1 MLWPSRSRRSRPR
14 SLGSERVAGL
24 TRRRLLVSV
33 GGAAGALALGGG
45 GYALGREEGG
55 GTDVVP
61 FYGPRQAGIATP
73 AQDRLV
79 FGAFDVT
86 AGSRDE
92 LRVLLQQWT
101 AATALMTNG
110 ALTGPVSDQPDAPPA
125 DTGEALG
132 LKPANLTVTFGLGPG
147 FFDDRFGLAARRP
160 ASLRELAALPGDFLE
175 PARSG
180 GDLCVQACSD
190 DPQVAFHAVRN
201 LTRIGRGSAELRWL
215 QLGFGRTSSTTSAQS
230 TPRNLMGFKDG
241 TNNIKSDDQ
250 AAMERSVW
258 LGDDEPQAWLRGGT
272 YLVAR
277 RIRML
282 IETWDRSS
290 LTDQEHTFGRRKT
303 SGAPLNGAH
312 EHDTVDLVA
321 RQGDGT
327 LVIPANAHIRLAG
340 PGANDGRRILRR
352 GYSYTDGIDPV
363 TGQLDAGLFFICFQR
378 DPHTQFA
385 ELQRRLGS
393 RDALNE
399 YIRHTSSAVFAV
411 PPGANH
417 GGYIGEGLI

>member
-1 MLWPSRSRRSRPR
+1 M
-14 SLGSERVAGL
+14 GL
-24 TRRRLLVSV
+24 TRRRLLATA
-33 GGAAGALALGGG
+33 GGAAGALAFGGG

-55 GTDVVP
+55 DPEAVP

-79 FGAFDVT
+79 FGAFDVV
-86 AGSRDE
+86 AGSRGE
-92 LRVLLQQWT
+92 LRALLQHWT
-101 AATALMTNG
+101 VAAARMTAG
-110 ALTGPVSDQPDAPPA
+110 ELTGAAAEQPDAPPA

-132 LKPANLTVTFGLGPG
+132 LKPAKLTITFGLGPG
-147 FFDDRFGLAARRP
+147 VFDGRFGLASLRP
-160 ASLRELAALPGDFLE
+160 APLRELDALPGDFLE

-201 LTRIGRGSAELRWL
+201 LTRLGRGSVELRWL
-215 QLGFGRTSSTTSAQS
+215 QLGFGRTSSTTSGQS

-241 TNNIKSDDQ
+241 TNNIKSDDRK
-250 AAMERSVW
+250 AMDRSVW
-258 LGDDEPQAWLRGGT
+258 VGDDEPQAWLRGGT

-290 LTDQEHTFGRRKT
+290 LSDQEHTFGRRKT

-340 PGANDGRRILRR
+340 PGANGTRILRR

-378 DPHTQFA
+378 DPHSQFA
-385 ELQRRLGS
+385 EIQRRLGR

-399 YIRHTSSAVFAV
+399 YIRHTGSAIFAV
-411 PPGANH
+411 PPGTSR
-417 GGYIGEGLI
+417 GGYVGEALFG

>member
-1 MLWPSRSRRSRPR
+1 
-14 SLGSERVAGL
+14 
-24 TRRRLLVSV
+24 
-33 GGAAGALALGGG
+33 
-45 GYALGREEGG
+45 
-55 GTDVVP
+55 
-61 FYGPRQAGIATP
+61 
-73 AQDRLV
+73 
-79 FGAFDVT
+79 
-86 AGSRDE
+86 
-92 LRVLLQQWT
+92 LLQHWT
-101 AATALMTNG
+101 AAAARMTAG
-110 ALTGPVSDQPDAPPA
+110 ELTGAAAEQPDAPPA

-132 LKPANLTVTFGLGPG
+132 LKPAKLTITFGLGPG
-147 FFDDRFGLAARRP
+147 VFDGRFGLTSLRP
-160 ASLRELAALPGDFLE
+160 APLRELDALPGDFLE

-201 LTRIGRGSAELRWL
+201 LTRLGRGSVELRWL
-215 QLGFGRTSSTTSAQS
+215 QLGFGRTSSTTSGQS

-241 TNNIKSDDQ
+241 TNNIKSDDRK
-250 AAMERSVW
+250 AMDRSVW
-258 LGDDEPQAWLRGGT
+258 VGDDEPQAWLRGGT

-303 SGAPLNGAH
+303 SGAPLNGAY

-340 PGANDGRRILRR
+340 PGANGTRILRR

-378 DPHTQFA
+378 DPQRQFVPI
-385 ELQRRLGS
+385 QRRLGS
-393 RDALNE
+393 NDALNE
-399 YIRHTSSAVFAV
+399 YIKHVGSAVFAV
-411 PPGANH
+411 PRGAEK
-417 GGYIGEGLI
+417 GGFVGDSLFA